1 MTILQ
6 IEVGRK
12 LESSGPRL
20 PFTER
25 GALRLTLRTESP
37 FARLAT
43 SISALAAR
51 TGPKCRYSA
60 NFFLRGAALSQGRL
74 GARSVTASI
83 LLHCSLLAL
92 LVYVPQEIPV
102 QASFVEAA
110 STPVEKI
117 YYEVPIVDRPAN
129 VPRIA
134 LKPAAA
140 HAAAPSVPAP
150 LAPVPITVQHAN
162 ITIVSSPAHPD
173 NFHQTIFQPAAPPDL
188 KITTDQDVPNIV
200 MGQNLE
206 PVKAPLDPSNAR
218 PAQLDRKVS
227 TVAAPSLSD
236 SPKQAP
242 MMAFLKTSDEPQ
254 LVIPVSSGGAP
265 IQRTGPPAGA
275 SAQASANAAGLML
288 LSVNP
293 APPAAKIALP
303 AGNRWGQFSITPPEP
318 PGTGSRNGD
327 PGSSPAAGN
336 AIARGGGDPS
346 PTPGSATSRGGGN
359 SPANAGVT
367 ISGPGSGGEGGLLD
381 PALPMDMIYPVAAP
395 PLNVRRN
402 TLIIS
407 SGPMGGGGLDVYG
420 ALKCGKIYSIF
431 LPMPGRSWSM
441 QYCDS
446 SSGPASVSYGG
457 YTTVL
462 RLENPL
468 VPPDVDLTHRFD
480 FKRIPV
486 SIDIAHRSIILK
498 GTIAV
503 DGTVQ
508 HVVVYQGVSPKMD
521 EAARLAFSR
530 WRFKPATRDGK
541 PVTVQVL
548 VGIPPES
555 GNDHLGR

>member
-6 IEVGRK
+6 IEPGPKVQ
-12 LESSGPRL
+12 SSGPRP

-25 GALRLTLRTESP
+25 GALRLILRRESP
-37 FARLAT
+37 LVRCASSL
-43 SISALAAR
+43 SALAAHS
-51 TGPKCRYSA
+51 GPKSRSTT
-60 NFFLRGAALSQGRL
+60 NFFLRGAALSRGRL

-83 LLHCSLLAL
+83 LLHGALLAL

-117 YYEVPIVDRPAN
+117 YYRVPVVDRPAN
-129 VPRIA
+129 LPRIA
-134 LKPAAA
+134 SKPPVAAPAAA
-140 HAAAPSVPAP
+140 EARLAPAP
-150 LAPVPITVQHAN
+150 AAVQHAN

-188 KITTDQDVPNIV
+188 KITSDQAVPNIV

-206 PVKAPLDPSNAR
+206 AVKAPLDPSNVR

-227 TVAAPSLSD
+227 SVAAPTLSD

-242 MMAFLKTSDEPQ
+242 MMAFLKTSDQPE

-265 IQRTGPPAGA
+265 IQRAGPPAGA

-293 APPAAKIALP
+293 APPTTNIALP
-303 AGNRWGQFSITPPEP
+303 AGNRWGQFSIAPPAAP
-318 PGTGSRNGD
+318 ATVSRNGD
-327 PGSSPAAGN
+327 PDGSPASSTMAHN
-336 AIARGGGDPS
+336 AGDPS
-346 PTPGSATSRGGGN
+346 PASESSSSRGAGS
-359 SPANAGVT
+359 SPVNAGVT

-381 PALPMDMIYPVAAP
+381 PALPAAMIYPVAAP

-402 TLIIS
+402 TLVIS

-431 LPMPGRSWSM
+431 LPMPERSWSM

-446 SSGPASVSYGG
+446 SAKPASVSYGG

-468 VPPDVDLTHRFD
+468 VPPDVDLSHRFD
-480 FKRIPV
+480 FKRVPV
-486 SIDIAHRSIILK
+486 SVDKAHRSIILK
-498 GTIAV
+498 GTIAA

-508 HVVVYQGVSPKMD
+508 HVIVYQGVSPKMD

-530 WRFKPATRDGK
+530 WRFKPAARDGK
-541 PVTVQVL
+541 PVAVQVL